1 MRSLLHIMS
10 ATIIIGLTIA
20 PFVEAAD
27 IQMLHAPTGEQ
38 TSLSRLT
45 TDDTGTVHLSWVQS
59 QGKVSSLYRSSFADN
74 AWSDASLISSG
85 DDWFVN
91 WADFPF
97 LSVNDSSMAAHW
109 LQKSSQGTYNYD
121 VKATFYNGATQSWS
135 PPATIHKDGVSAEHG
150 FVSMLPL
157 TGDRTLI
164 TWLDGRNTVKQE
176 NTESHAEGHSMD
188 HTIDQTIDHTLNGM
202 TLRAGI
208 FNADG
213 NTEKEWELD
222 GLVCDCC
229 QTSAAMTESGPVV
242 VYRNRTEAE
251 IRDIYITRK
260 TDSGWSAPA
269 PVHTDN
275 WNIAG
280 CPVNGP
286 SIASRNGLTA
296 VVWFTAKNDL
306 PTVNMAL
313 STDDGKR
320 FGAPIVVAQDS
331 TNGRVSMAILASG
344 DIVVSWLETEGKAAL
359 LKLARYDGQGNL
371 KEGLVVAETSASRR
385 SGFPVMTSVG
395 NDVYVTWT
403 DLSDKVTKEV
413 TKNVAN
419 NASSPV
425 SLPISKGPR
434 VKVAKV
440 QF

>member
-1 MRSLLHIMS
+1 MRSLPHLLF
-10 ATIIIGLTIA
+10 ATIIFSFTIA
-20 PFVEAAD
+20 PLAEAAD
-27 IQMLHAPTGEQ
+27 VQILQTPVGQQ

-45 TDDTGTVHLSWVQS
+45 TDNAGKVHLSWVQS
-59 QGKVSSLYRSSFADN
+59 SGKVSKLYRSYFADN
-74 AWSDASLISSG
+74 TWSDASLISSG

-97 LSVNDSSMAAHW
+97 LSVNDTSMAAHW

-121 VKATFYNGATQSWS
+121 VKATFYNGATQHWS
-135 PPATIHKDGVSAEHG
+135 TPVTIHKDGVSAEHG
-150 FVSMLPL
+150 FVSMAPL
-157 TGDRTLI
+157 TDDRTLI

-176 NTESHAEGHSMD
+176 NTEGQAEGHDMHQNMD
-188 HTIDQTIDHTLNGM
+188 HTMSGM

-208 FNADG
+208 FKADG
-213 NTEKEWELD
+213 STEKEWELD

-229 QTSAAMTESGPVV
+229 QTSSAMTESGPVV

-251 IRDIYITRK
+251 IRDVYITRM
-260 TDSGWSAPA
+260 TDSGWSAPMS
-269 PVHTDN
+269 VHDDN
-275 WNIAG
+275 WKIAG

-296 VVWFTAKNDL
+296 VVWFVAKDDL

-320 FGAPIVVAQDS
+320 FGAPIIVAQGS
-331 TNGRVSMAILASG
+331 TNGRVSITILASG
-344 DIVVSWLETEGKAAL
+344 DIVVSWLETEGKAAQ
-359 LKLARYDGQGNL
+359 LKLARYDPQGDL
-371 KEGLVVAETSASRR
+371 KESLVVAETSTSRR
-385 SGFPVMTSVG
+385 SGFPVITSVG

-403 DLSDKVTKEV
+403 DLSNKVVNKVANDASGPVTKG
-413 TKNVAN
+413 
-419 NASSPV
+419 S
-425 SLPISKGPR
+425 R